1 MTVIVAPRRSTA
13 IAALASAVFAVGWV
27 ASSGIDAGRATL
39 LACLAIAIFGLP
51 HGTFDLRLLRQHAGR
66 RKILGFLLALYLG
79 CAAAM
84 AILWWWQPVAALA
97 VFLAISIVHF
107 ADDWSDTGSAFLA
120 GGIALAIIAAP
131 AFGHLAALQ
140 AIFVAL
146 TGNADAARLGDGLVL
161 VAPVAFAVAAA
172 GLAAL
177 VWNGRGDT
185 ALAAGCSIG
194 VMVVLPPAIGFALF
208 FCLFHSPRHF
218 RAALRD
224 LDWHDVRQ
232 WAPVVVPLT
241 LAAMGIVAAL
251 YTVGGP
257 GDVAMR
263 AVAATFMALSIL
275 TVPHMAVPGIL
286 RVFEHR

>member
-1 MTVIVAPRRSTA
+1 MMILLAPRRTTA
-13 IAALASAVFAVGWV
+13 IAALVSAAVAVGWV
-27 ASSGIDAGRATL
+27 ASSGVDAGRATL
-39 LACLAIAIFGLP
+39 LACLAIAVFGLP

-66 RKILGFLLALYLG
+66 RETLGFLLSLYLG

-84 AILWWWQPVAALA
+84 AMLWWWQPVAALA

-107 ADDWSDTGSAFLA
+107 AEDWDDTGSAFLS

-146 TGNADAARLGDGLVL
+146 TGSAETARLGDGLML
-161 VAPVAFAVAAA
+161 VAPVALAVAGA

-177 VWNGRGDT
+177 VRNGNGDT

-194 VMVVLPPAIGFALF
+194 VMIVMPPAIGFALF

-218 RAALRD
+218 RAALRN
-224 LDWHDVRQ
+224 LDWHHLRQ
-232 WAPVVVPLT
+232 WAPVVLPLT

-251 YTVGGP
+251 YAVGGP

-263 AVAATFMALSIL
+263 AVSATFMALSIL

-286 RVFEHR
+286 RVLERK